1 MAVSTRSGR
10 RNAKVTR
17 KNTATGRR
25 SKTTPTSSA
34 KSVEDAKTMG
44 EAIQMAESTEDHL
57 YIADKWVWLP
67 SDADLPPHL
76 RSQLVH
82 TEKRRRWG
90 SQLLKSLGQST
101 LNAWETDPS
110 KMMADVTEEGHIR
123 HIWTDERL
131 IRAVLSVCLPMEG
144 SSSSPANRPDKEGV
158 WIAEALKGLHV
169 LAGCIM
175 PHCHSTGEGN
185 WMTIHRA
192 IANLIRMADD
202 LSESMPLRLATELR
216 WSIRGLNTR
225 LQLAN
230 VSHQIGRDGKIFKER
245 VDFTTPKLNARVRPL
260 PFDIIHHC
268 LEWEIDYTGYPS
280 SKAILPTML
289 KKIPFNF
296 DTITTRTGSK
306 VIERRGTAWLAESN
320 IGALAYS
327 GKLMAP
333 SPPSDE
339 VRALMRDIEKELASA
354 EFEST
359 SSVAAGS
366 TQVEFV
372 WDDYTYAGQDLE
384 HFNGFFDCALCNHYP
399 DGDAACKFHSDPE
412 HGSHWHRTTAV
423 VSAGQSRPFAFR
435 PIPEL
440 TTWEEWDSSP
450 TVFGSDTG
458 SDIAS
463 SAALQLFPGDV
474 VLMTGKCNDVFH
486 HAVYASQS
494 QSDLAGS
501 GSSRVSL
508 VFKRA
513 LDRGGRKGHGVRGQ
527 GRRSKSRQ
535 NSHTRYDKQS

>member
-1 MAVSTRSGR
+1 
-10 RNAKVTR
+10 
-17 KNTATGRR
+17 
-25 SKTTPTSSA
+25 
-34 KSVEDAKTMG
+34 
-44 EAIQMAESTEDHL
+44 
-57 YIADKWVWLP
+57 
-67 SDADLPPHL
+67 
-76 RSQLVH
+76 
-82 TEKRRRWG
+82 
-90 SQLLKSLGQST
+90 
-101 LNAWETDPS
+101 
-110 KMMADVTEEGHIR
+110 MMADVTNEAGHIR

-131 IRAVLSVCLPMEG
+131 IRAVSSVSLPMEG
-144 SSSSPANRPDKEGV
+144 SPANRPDKEGV
-158 WIAEALKGLHV
+158 WIAEALQGLHV

-175 PHCHSTGEGN
+175 PRCHSTKGN
-185 WMTIHRA
+185 CWMKLHRA
-192 IANLIRMADD
+192 ISDLIRSADD
-202 LSESMPLRLATELR
+202 LSENMPLRLATELR

-230 VSHQIGRDGKIFKER
+230 VSHQIGRDGKIFEER
-245 VDFTTPKLNARVRPL
+245 VDFTTPKLNARVSML

-280 SKAILPTML
+280 SKDILPTLL
-289 KKIPFNF
+289 KHIPFNF

-339 VRALMRDIEKELASA
+339 VRALMRDIENELASA
-354 EFEST
+354 EST
-359 SSVAAGS
+359 SSVAAP
-366 TQVEFV
+366 VDFV
-372 WDDYTYAGQDLE
+372 WDDYTYAGRNLE
-384 HFNGFFDCALCNHYP
+384 LFSGFFDCALCNHYP
-399 DGDAACKFHSDPE
+399 DGDAACKFHTDPE
-412 HGSHWHRTTAV
+412 HGTHWHRTTAV

-435 PIPEL
+435 PIQEL
-440 TTWEEWDSSP
+440 TTWAEWDSSP
-450 TVFGSDTG
+450 NTVSD
-458 SDIAS
+458 SAS

-474 VLMTGKCNDVFH
+474 VLMTGECNDLFH

-527 GRRSKSRQ
+527 GRRSRSRQ
-535 NSHTRYDKQS
+535 SRQS